1 MNKKAN
7 TILFILGA
15 TVFNLLTMAIL
26 FLVPL
31 AILLFLFRDSESLG
45 NFIGIVSLLLFFAAL
60 VGSFFVYGFVMK
72 KISAKVDMDK
82 YFDPIFKKK
91 KP

>member
-7 TILFILGA
+7 TVFFILGA
-15 TVFNLLTMAIL
+15 TVFNLLVMAIL

-31 AILLFLFRDSESLG
+31 AVVLFLFKNSESLG

-72 KISAKVDMDK
+72 KISAKIDMDK

>member
-7 TILFILGA
+7 TVLFILGA
-15 TVFNLLTMAIL
+15 TVFNLLTMAVL
-26 FLVPL
+26 FIVPL
-31 AILLFLFRDSESLG
+31 LLIIAIFKDG
-45 NFIGIVSLLLFFAAL
+45 IGDAFPIVSLVLFFGAL
-60 VGSFFVYGFVMK
+60 VGSFFVYGFAMK
-72 KISAKVDMDK
+72 KIQAKIDMDK